1 MTRFGAMLVF
11 ACLAAG
17 PAVACGFGEAP
28 TSCGGGDEDSARMM
42 LRRVVAAIG
51 ADEPKALEQFT
62 RGEAGF
68 RTVDTYVFC
77 VGPTG
82 VMTAHPNPVLQ
93 GQDVRDLH
101 DNTGNHFI
109 ATMMAE
115 AKAGQVAE
123 IHYLFPRP
131 GSTRA
136 LPKTTYYTRA
146 GDQVCGVGVY
156 EGGEDT
162 AAAVTPQARMV
173 ELEHRLDTAIP
184 ERLRPDWRAFLEAME
199 ARDGAQAAAFA
210 KASEGIRAAE
220 AALGSGP
227 SLADAAPLP

>member
-1 MTRFGAMLVF
+1 MKRLGTALLLAV
-11 ACLAAG
+11 LAAT
-17 PAVACGFGEAP
+17 PALACGFGEAP
-28 TSCGGGDEDSARMM
+28 SSCGGSDEEGARTM
-42 LRRVVAAIG
+42 LKRVVAAIST
-51 ADEPKALEQFT
+51 DEPKALEAFGKGQ
-62 RGEAGF
+62 AGF

-101 DNTGNHFI
+101 DTNGTHFI
-109 ATMMAE
+109 ATMMDT
-115 AKAGQVAE
+115 AKAGEVSE

-156 EGGEDT
+156 DGSED
-162 AAAVTPQARMV
+162 AAGPAASPQVRLV
-173 ELEHRLDTAIP
+173 ELEHRIDAAMP
-184 ERLRPDWRAFLEAME
+184 DSLRSDWRAFLEAME

-210 KASEGIRAAE
+210 KAGEDIRAAE
-220 AALGSGP
+220 AALGAGP
-227 SLADAAPLP
+227 SLAEAEH

>member
-1 MTRFGAMLVF
+1 MKRFGTLLVF

-17 PAVACGFGEAP
+17 PAAACGFGEAP
-28 TSCGGGDEDSARMM
+28 TSCGGSDEDSARMM

-51 ADEPKALEQFT
+51 ADEPKALAQFT
-62 RGEAGF
+62 HGESGF

-101 DNTGNHFI
+101 DTTGNHFI
-109 ATMMAE
+109 ATMLAT
-115 AKAGQVAE
+115 AKPGQVSE

-156 EGGEDT
+156 DGSEDAE
-162 AAAVTPQARMV
+162 AAATPQARLV
-173 ELEHRLDTAIP
+173 ELEHRLDAAIP
-184 ERLRPDWRAFLEAME
+184 EKLRPDWRAFLEAME

-210 KASEGIRAAE
+210 KASEDIRAAE
-220 AALGSGP
+220 AALGAGP
-227 SLADAAPLP
+227 SLTEAAQ

>member
-1 MTRFGAMLVF
+1 MRHLGTALLVIASLSAMP
-11 ACLAAG
+11 AA
-17 PAVACGFGEAP
+17 ACGFGEAP
-28 TSCGGGDEDSARMM
+28 SSCGGSDEDGARLM
-42 LRRVVAAIG
+42 LKRVVAAIN
-51 ADEPKALEQFT
+51 ADELKALDQFT
-62 RGEAGF
+62 RGQAGF

-82 VMTAHPNPVLQ
+82 IMTAHPNPVLQ

-109 ATMMAE
+109 ATMLST
-115 AKAGQVAE
+115 AKPGQVQE

-156 EGGEDT
+156 DGGEDT
-162 AAAVTPQARMV
+162 AAAASPQARLV
-173 ELEHRLDTAIP
+173 ELEHRLDAAIP
-184 ERLRPDWRAFLEAME
+184 DNLRPDWRAFLEAME
-199 ARDGAQAAAFA
+199 VRDGAQAAAFA
-210 KASEGIRAAE
+210 KVRENIHAAE
-220 AALGSGP
+220 AALGTEP
-227 SLADAAPLP
+227 SVAEAER